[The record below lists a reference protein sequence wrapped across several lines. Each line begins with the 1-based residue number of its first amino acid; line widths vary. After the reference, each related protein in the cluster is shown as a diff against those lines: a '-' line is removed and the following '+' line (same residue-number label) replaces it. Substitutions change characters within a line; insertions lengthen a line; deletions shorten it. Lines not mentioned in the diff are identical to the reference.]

1 MFHFVLM
8 RSHFMEGGDKMLIGL
23 CMWLLMT
30 ATSVDSIPSL
40 EEYDFSEIQSF
51 LEEELPDTKLNFA
64 EIVTEL
70 MSGDSESIVSTG
82 LEWGYQLLFSEIEAN
97 RTILLNVI
105 LIAVIGAVFTN
116 FSSVFRNS
124 DISETGFFITYLL
137 MIGLLAVAFSA
148 AISIATVMLDTIL
161 GFMKVLLPTFFL
173 AVTFVG
179 GNLTSAA
186 FYETAFGIISIMEWV
201 LKNIVIPMIGMYI
214 TLLFVNQIS
223 EKDYLS
229 KTAELLKLIVE
240 WGIKTIL
247 GVVLGI
253 QVIQGL
259 VLPFADAIKTNAIQ
273 KAVKIIPGVGDSA
286 SAISQMVIGG
296 GILIKNGIGTAALIV
311 IVVITVIPLLQLAVI
326 TVFYYIAAAIIQ
338 PISDERM
345 SNSIA
350 AVAEGSKLLIRVVFV
365 SGFLFFI
372 TIVVVCQTTNLSYLG
387 G

>member
-1 MFHFVLM
+1 
-8 RSHFMEGGDKMLIGL
+8 MLIGL

-30 ATSVDSIPSL
+30 ATSVDSLPSL

-179 GNLTSAA
+179 GSLTSAA